1 MDLQFSEQDR
11 AFQQEVREFVRDGLP
26 PDIKEKVKKGLKVKR
41 DDYVRWQRILA
52 SKGWLVP
59 EWPEEYGGSPL
70 TPVQRYILTEELA
83 KAYSPL
89 LINQGI
95 RMVGPVIYTYGTDAQ
110 KKKYLPRIIASD
122 DIWCQGYSEPGSGS
136 DLASLQTRAVR
147 DGDHYIVN
155 GTKTWTSHAHFA
167 DRMFCLCRTDTD
179 AKFQEGISFLLID
192 MDQPGVEVKPIILME
207 GTHHVNTV
215 YLTDV
220 KVPVED
226 LVGEENKG
234 WTYAKFLLS
243 HERIGIA
250 KIGFS
255 KAQLGKLTEI
265 ARQERSDGERLIDD
279 PDFAQQMAQLEIDL
293 DSLQHTEL
301 RAVMATSRGD
311 APGPEASVLKIKGT
325 EIQQQVSELLM
336 RAVSYYAAP
345 FIPEALEAGWNEEP
359 VGADYAGT
367 LGQNYFVTRK
377 ASIVGGT
384 NEIQRNI
391 IAKAVLGL

>member
-11 AFQQEVREFVRDGLP
+11 TFRQEVHDFMAQHLP
-26 PDIKEKVKKGLKVKR
+26 DDLREKVRNGLNLKR
-41 DDYVRWQRILA
+41 EDYVRWMRML
-52 SKGWLVP
+52 SEKGWLVP
-59 EWPEEYGGSPL
+59 EWPVEFGGSEL
-70 TPVQRYILTEELA
+70 TPVQRYILSEELA
-83 KAYSPL
+83 RGDAPL
-89 LINQGI
+89 VINQGI
-95 RMVGPVIYTYGTDAQ
+95 RMVGPVIYKFGTDAQ
-110 KKKYLPRIIASD
+110 KEKYLPRIIASD

-155 GTKTWTSHAHFA
+155 GTKMWTSHAHFS
-167 DRMFCLCRTDTD
+167 DRMFCLCRTDPD
-179 AKFQEGISFLLID
+179 VKFQEGISFLLID
-192 MDQPGVEVKPIILME
+192 MDQPGVEVHPVPLME
-207 GTHHVNTV
+207 GTHHVNMV

-250 KIGFS
+250 KIGIA
-255 KAQLGKLTEI
+255 KAQLGKLKQI
-265 ARQERSDGERLIDD
+265 AGAEPEGGAALIDD
-279 PDFAQQMAQLEIDL
+279 QDFRQQIARVEIDL
-293 DSLQHTEL
+293 EALHHTEL
-301 RAVMATSRGD
+301 RCIMAQARGE
-311 APGPEASVLKIKGT
+311 APGPEASVLKIRGT
-325 EIQQQVSELLM
+325 EIQQQLSELLM
-336 RAVSYYAAP
+336 QAVGYYANP
-345 FIPEALEAGWNEEP
+345 FIQEAREYGWNEEP
-359 VGADYAGT
+359 VGAAYSGT
-367 LGQNYFVTRK
+367 LGANYFVTRK